1 MVIQQDKIVEKS
13 SDYIVVGGGASGC
26 ALTNKLLNANQSVTL
41 IEAGYSHHNFLL
53 DAPAGFFKLV
63 NDSKYAT
70 YHKTNPQKHLGNREN
85 IVPQGNVL
93 GGGTSINAQVYMRGR
108 EEDYNEWNDILR
120 VNNDNVKWDWET
132 ILSYF
137 KEMENNSR
145 LKNKYHNNTG
155 KLKVSDSPHVDPL
168 SYDFIE
174 SVASLGVDKT
184 TDFNGEHQRGVGLY
198 QFMNRNGK
206 RSSAA
211 YAFVEPELKNP
222 LLSLLLRTSVKE
234 IIIENE
240 KAIGVIIEN
249 TKGNEEKIFANK
261 EIILASG
268 SFITPKILML
278 SGIGDEE
285 ELSKFSIKCKNNL
298 SGVGKNLMDHPEC
311 PLIAKANGKYG
322 YYKQGDGWRMLKN
335 GLEFILFGSGRVN
348 STGVEAG
355 AFVNPLNPNDLSYIQ
370 AFFVP
375 GIYMNS
381 DTIGVIDDDYGM
393 SITTVMTKPK
403 SRGYVKLKSSNF
415 KDQPE
420 IELNLLKHEDDLK
433 MMMAGQ
439 RFFLEALKQ
448 GPLSKKVERIIVPNT
463 DNLTDEN
470 LEKHCRRFV
479 RTNYHPSGTAKMG
492 ADNDKMSVLD
502 SKLRVRGINNLR
514 VCDLSAMPNINSG
527 NTSAPAMML
536 GLRCGDFLTNSNTT
550 N

>member
-1 MVIQQDKIVEKS
+1 MEKY

-26 ALTNKLLNANQSVTL
+26 AITHKILKSNKSVTL

-53 DAPAGFFKLV
+53 DTPAGFFKLI
-63 NDSKYAT
+63 NKSKYAT
-70 YHKTNPQKHLGNREN
+70 YHKTNPQQHLGNREN

-108 EEDYNEWNDILR
+108 AEDYNEWNEILR
-120 VNNDNVKWDWET
+120 VNNDSANWDWES
-132 ILSYF
+132 ILPYF

-145 LKNKYHNNTG
+145 LENKYHSKKGN
-155 KLKVSDSPHVDPL
+155 LKVSDSSHVDQL

-174 SVASLGVDKT
+174 SVSSLGVSKT
-184 TDFNGEHQRGVGLY
+184 DDFNGEHQKGVGLY

-211 YAFVEPELKNP
+211 YAYIEPQKNNP
-222 LLSLLLRTSVKE
+222 LLKLLLKTKVKE

-249 TKGNEEKIFANK
+249 PKGEEEKIFANK
-261 EIILASG
+261 EIILAAG

-278 SGIGDEE
+278 SGIGDQE
-285 ELSKFSIKCKNNL
+285 ELEKFSIECKNHL
-298 SGVGKNLMDHPEC
+298 AGVGKNLMDHPEC
-311 PLIAKANGKYG
+311 PLIASANGKYG
-322 YYKQGDGWRMLKN
+322 YYKQGEGWRMIKN
-335 GLEFILFGSGRVN
+335 GIEFLLFGTGKVN

-355 AFVNPLNPNDLSYIQ
+355 AFINPLNKDDLSYIQ

-375 GIYMNS
+375 SIYMNS
-381 DTIGVIDDDYGM
+381 DTIGVINDGYGM

-415 KDQPE
+415 KDNPE

-439 RFFLEALKQ
+439 RFFLQALTN
-448 GPLSKKVERIIVPNT
+448 GPLSKKVKKIIIPST
-463 DNLTDEN
+463 KNLTDEN
-470 LEKHCRRFV
+470 LAKHCRRFV

-502 SKLRVRGINNLR
+502 SKLRVRGIKNLR

-536 GLRCGDFLTNSNTT
+536 GLRCGDFLNDDN
-550 N
+550 NIN

>member
-1 MVIQQDKIVEKS
+1 MEKN

-26 ALTNKLLNANQSVTL
+26 ALTHKLLNSNKSVVL

-53 DAPAGFFKLV
+53 DVPAGFFKLV

-70 YHKTNPQKHLGNREN
+70 YHKTNPQKHLNNRIN
-85 IVPQGNVL
+85 IIPQGNVL

-108 EEDYNEWNDILR
+108 AEDYNEWNEILR

-132 ILSYF
+132 VLPYF

-145 LKNKYHNNTG
+145 LENKYHSKKGNLN
-155 KLKVSDSPHVDPL
+155 VSDSHHVDQL

-174 SVASLGVDKT
+174 SVASLGVSKT
-184 TDFNGEHQRGVGLY
+184 NDFNGQQQKGVGLY
-198 QFMNRNGK
+198 QFMNRKGK

-211 YAFVEPELKNP
+211 YAFIEKQKNNP
-222 LLSLLLRTSVKE
+222 LLNLLLKTNVKK
-234 IIIENE
+234 IIIENN

-249 TKGNEEKIFANK
+249 SIGEEEKVFANK
-261 EIILASG
+261 EVILAAG

-278 SGIGDEE
+278 SGIGNEE
-285 ELSKFSIKCKNNL
+285 ELETLSIKCKNNL
-298 SGVGKNLMDHPEC
+298 PGVGKNLMDHPEC
-311 PLIAKANGKYG
+311 PLIASANGKYG
-322 YYKQGDGWRMLKN
+322 YYKQGEGWRMLKN
-335 GLEFILFGSGRVN
+335 GIEFLLFGTGRVN

-355 AFVNPLNPNDLSYIQ
+355 AFVNPINSDDLAYIQ

-375 GIYMNS
+375 SIYMNS

-415 KDQPE
+415 KDNPE
-420 IELNLLKHEDDLK
+420 IELNLLKHEDDLR

-439 RFFLEALKQ
+439 RFFLQALTN
-448 GPLSKKVERIIVPNT
+448 GPLSKKVKKIIVPNT
-463 DNLTDEN
+463 ENLNDEN

-502 SKLRVRGINNLR
+502 SKLRVRGIENLR

-536 GLRCGDFLTNSNTT
+536 GLRCGDFLSETNVN
-550 N
+550 

>member
-1 MVIQQDKIVEKS
+1 MEKY

-26 ALTNKLLNANQSVTL
+26 ALTHKLLNSNKSVVL

-53 DAPAGFFKLV
+53 DVPAGFFKLI

-70 YHKTNPQKHLGNREN
+70 YHKTNPQKHLNNRVN
-85 IVPQGNVL
+85 IIPQGNVL

-108 EEDYNEWNDILR
+108 AEDYNEWNEILR

-132 ILSYF
+132 ILPYF

-145 LKNKYHNNTG
+145 LENEYHSKKGNLN
-155 KLKVSDSPHVDPL
+155 VSDSPHVDQL

-174 SVASLGVDKT
+174 SVASLGVSKT
-184 TDFNGEHQRGVGLY
+184 DDFNGQQQKGVGLY
-198 QFMNRNGK
+198 QFMNRKGK

-211 YAFVEPELKNP
+211 YAFIEKQNNNP
-222 LLSLLLRTSVKE
+222 LLNLLLKTKVKK
-234 IIIENE
+234 IIIENN

-249 TKGNEEKIFANK
+249 SSGEEEKVFANK
-261 EIILASG
+261 EVILAAG

-278 SGIGDEE
+278 SGIGNEE
-285 ELSKFSIKCKNNL
+285 ELETLSIKCKNNL
-298 SGVGKNLMDHPEC
+298 PGVGKNLMDHPEC
-311 PLIAKANGKYG
+311 PLIASANGKYG
-322 YYKQGDGWRMLKN
+322 YYKQGEGWRMLKN
-335 GLEFILFGSGRVN
+335 GIEFLLFGTGRVN

-355 AFVNPLNPNDLSYIQ
+355 AFVNPINSDDLAYIQ

-375 GIYMNS
+375 SIYMNS

-415 KDQPE
+415 KDNPE
-420 IELNLLKHEDDLK
+420 IELNLLKHEDDLR

-439 RFFLEALKQ
+439 RFFLQALTN
-448 GPLSKKVERIIVPNT
+448 GPLSKKVKKIIVPNT
-463 DNLTDEN
+463 ENLNDEN
-470 LEKHCRRFV
+470 LEKHCKRFV

-502 SKLRVRGINNLR
+502 SKLRVRGIENLR

-536 GLRCGDFLTNSNTT
+536 GLRCGDLLNVN
-550 N
+550 

>member
-1 MVIQQDKIVEKS
+1 MEKY

-26 ALTNKLLNANQSVTL
+26 ALTHKLLNSNKSVVL

-53 DAPAGFFKLV
+53 DVPAGFFKLI

-70 YHKTNPQKHLGNREN
+70 YHKTNPQKHLNNRVN
-85 IVPQGNVL
+85 IIPQGNVL

-108 EEDYNEWNDILR
+108 AEDYNEWNEILR

-132 ILSYF
+132 ILPYF

-145 LKNKYHNNTG
+145 LENEYHSKKGNLN
-155 KLKVSDSPHVDPL
+155 VSDSPHVDQL

-174 SVASLGVDKT
+174 SVASLGVSKT
-184 TDFNGEHQRGVGLY
+184 DDFNGQQQKGVGLY
-198 QFMNRNGK
+198 QFMNRKGK

-211 YAFVEPELKNP
+211 YAFIEKQNNNP
-222 LLSLLLRTSVKE
+222 LLSLLLKTKVKK
-234 IIIENE
+234 IIIENN

-249 TKGNEEKIFANK
+249 SSGEEEKVFANK
-261 EIILASG
+261 EVILAAG

-278 SGIGDEE
+278 SGIGNEE
-285 ELSKFSIKCKNNL
+285 ELETLSIKCKNNL
-298 SGVGKNLMDHPEC
+298 PGVGKNLMDHPEC
-311 PLIAKANGKYG
+311 PLIASANGKYG
-322 YYKQGDGWRMLKN
+322 YYKQGEGWRMLKN
-335 GLEFILFGSGRVN
+335 GIEFLLFGTGRVN

-355 AFVNPLNPNDLSYIQ
+355 AFVNPINSDDLAYIQ

-375 GIYMNS
+375 SIYMNS
-381 DTIGVIDDDYGM
+381 DTIGIIDDDYGM

-415 KDQPE
+415 KDNPE
-420 IELNLLKHEDDLK
+420 IELNLLKHEDDLR

-439 RFFLEALKQ
+439 RFFLQALTN
-448 GPLSKKVERIIVPNT
+448 GPLSKKVKKIIVPNT
-463 DNLTDEN
+463 ENLNDEN
-470 LEKHCRRFV
+470 LEKHCKRFV

-502 SKLRVRGINNLR
+502 SKLRVRGIENLR

-536 GLRCGDFLTNSNTT
+536 GLRCGDFLNLN
-550 N
+550 

>member
-1 MVIQQDKIVEKS
+1 MEKY

-26 ALTNKLLNANQSVTL
+26 AVAHKLLKSNNSVVL

-53 DAPAGFFKLV
+53 DVPAGFFKLV

-70 YHKTNPQKHLGNREN
+70 YHKTNPQKHLNNRVN
-85 IVPQGNVL
+85 IIPQGNVL

-108 EEDYNEWNDILR
+108 PEDYNEWNEILR
-120 VNNDNVKWDWET
+120 VNNDNAKWDWET
-132 ILSYF
+132 ILPYF
-137 KEMENNSR
+137 KQMENNSR
-145 LKNKYHNNTG
+145 LENEYHSKKGN
-155 KLKVSDSPHVDPL
+155 LKVSDSPYVDQL

-174 SVASLGVDKT
+174 SVASLGVSKT
-184 TDFNGEHQRGVGLY
+184 DDFNGLHQKGVGLY
-198 QFMNRNGK
+198 QFMNRKGK

-211 YAFVEPELKNP
+211 YAFIESEKNNP
-222 LLSLLLRTSVKE
+222 LLNLLLKTKVKQ
-234 IIIENE
+234 IIIENN

-249 TKGNEEKIFANK
+249 SSGEEEKVYASK
-261 EIILASG
+261 EVILAAG

-278 SGIGDEE
+278 SGIGNEE
-285 ELSKFSIKCKNNL
+285 ELETLSIKCKNNL
-298 SGVGKNLMDHPEC
+298 PGVGKNLMDHPEC
-311 PLIAKANGKYG
+311 PLIASANGKYG
-322 YYKQGDGWRMLKN
+322 YYKQGEGWRMLKN
-335 GLEFILFGSGRVN
+335 GIEFLLFGTGRVN

-355 AFVNPLNPNDLSYIQ
+355 AFVNPLNRDDLAYIQ

-375 GIYMNS
+375 SIYMNS
-381 DTIGVIDDDYGM
+381 DTIGVINDDYGM

-403 SRGYVKLKSSNF
+403 SRGYVKLKSSNY
-415 KDQPE
+415 KDNPE

-439 RFFLEALKQ
+439 RFFLQALTS
-448 GPLSKKVERIIVPNT
+448 GPLSKKVKKIVIPNT
-463 DNLTDEN
+463 ENLNDEN

-502 SKLRVRGINNLR
+502 SKLRVRGIDNLR

-536 GLRCGDFLTNSNTT
+536 GLRCGDFLTESSKSIK
-550 N
+550 

>member
-1 MVIQQDKIVEKS
+1 MTEIP
-13 SDYIVVGGGASGC
+13 DYIVIGGGASGC
-26 ALTNKLLNANQSVTL
+26 AVTHKLLTANKSVTL
-41 IEAGYSHHNFLL
+41 IEAGFSHNNFLL
-53 DAPAGFFKLV
+53 NSPAGFFKLI
-63 NDSKYAT
+63 NNSKYAT
-70 YHKTNPQKHLGNREN
+70 YHKSNPQKHLGNRQN
-85 IVPQGNVL
+85 IIPQGNVL

-108 EEDYNEWNDILR
+108 PEDYNEWEEILR
-120 VNNDNVKWDWET
+120 VNNDNVKWDWDT
-132 ILSYF
+132 ILPYF

-145 LKNKYHNNTG
+145 LENKYHSKKGQLN
-155 KLKVSDSPHVDPL
+155 VSDSTHIDQL
-168 SYDFIE
+168 TYDFIE
-174 SVASLGVDKT
+174 SVAILGVDKT
-184 TDFNGEHQRGVGLY
+184 DDFNSEKQRGVGLY
-198 QFMNRNGK
+198 QFMNKKGK
-206 RSSAA
+206 RSSSAS
-211 YAFVEPELKNP
+211 AFIEPHTNNP
-222 LLSLLLRTSVKE
+222 KLNLLLRTTVKE
-234 IIIENE
+234 IIIEND
-240 KAIGVIIEN
+240 KAIGVTIEN
-249 TKGNEEKIFANK
+249 LSGEEEKIFAEK
-261 EIILASG
+261 EIILAAG

-278 SGIGDEE
+278 SGIGSEE
-285 ELSKFSIKCKNNL
+285 ELEKFSIKCKNNL
-298 SGVGKNLMDHPEC
+298 PGVGKNLMDHPEC

-420 IELNLLKHEDDLK
+420 IELNLLKHQDDLK

-448 GPLSKKVERIIVPNT
+448 GPLSKKVERIIIPNT

-502 SKLRVRGINNLR
+502 SRLRVRGIDNLR

-536 GLRCGDFLTNSNTT
+536 GLRCGDFLTNDIII
-550 N
+550 

>member
-1 MVIQQDKIVEKS
+1 MEKS

-41 IEAGYSHHNFLL
+41 IEAGYSHHNILL
-53 DAPAGFFKLV
+53 DAPAGFFKLI

-85 IVPQGNVL
+85 IIPQGNVL

-132 ILSYF
+132 VLSYF
-137 KEMENNSR
+137 KEMEDNSR
-145 LKNKYHNNTG
+145 LKNKYHNNNG
-155 KLKVSDSPHVDPL
+155 KLKVSDSQYVDPL
-168 SYDFIE
+168 AYDFIE
-174 SVASLGVDKT
+174 SVASLGVNKT
-184 TDFNGEHQRGVGLY
+184 DDFNGEYQRGVGLY

-211 YAFVEPELKNP
+211 YAFIESELRNP
-222 LLSLLLRTSVKE
+222 LLRLLLRTFVTE

-240 KAIGVIIEN
+240 KATGVIIEN
-249 TKGNEEKIFANK
+249 IQGKQEKLFANK

-285 ELSKFSIKCKNNL
+285 ELRKFSIKCKNNL
-298 SGVGKNLMDHPEC
+298 SGVGKNLIDHPEC
-311 PLIAKANGKYG
+311 PLVAKANGKYG
-322 YYKQGDGWRMLKN
+322 YYKQGNGWRMIKN
-335 GLEFILFGSGRVN
+335 GLEFFLFGSGKVN

-355 AFVNPLNPNDLSYIQ
+355 AFINPLNSNDLSYIQ

-375 GIYMNS
+375 SIYMNS

-393 SITTVMTKPK
+393 TITTVMTKPK
-403 SRGYVKLKSSNF
+403 SRGYVKLKSSNY

-439 RFFLEALKQ
+439 RFFLQALKK
-448 GPLSKKVERIIVPNT
+448 GPLSKKVEKIIIPNA

-502 SKLRVRGINNLR
+502 SKLRVRGIDNLR

-536 GLRCGDFLTNSNTT
+536 GLRCGDFLTKDKS
-550 N
+550 

>member
-1 MVIQQDKIVEKS
+1 MNKY

-26 ALTNKLLNANQSVTL
+26 ALTHKLINSKKSVTL

-53 DAPAGFFKLV
+53 NAPAGFFKLI
-63 NDSKYAT
+63 NNSKFAT
-70 YHKTNPQKHLGNREN
+70 YHKTNPQKHLGNRQN
-85 IVPQGNVL
+85 IIPQGNVL

-108 EEDYNEWNDILR
+108 AEDYNEWDETLR
-120 VNNDNVKWDWET
+120 INNDNVKWDWDT
-132 ILSYF
+132 VLPYF
-137 KEMENNSR
+137 IEMENNSR
-145 LKNKYHNNTG
+145 LENKYHG
-155 KLKVSDSPHVDPL
+155 KSGNLNVSDSPYVDQL

-174 SVASLGVDKT
+174 SVASLGINRT
-184 TDFNGEHQRGVGLY
+184 NDFNGEYQKGVGLY
-198 QFMNRNGK
+198 QFMNRKGK

-211 YAFVEPELKNP
+211 YAFIEPYKNNHLLK
-222 LLSLLLRTSVKE
+222 LLLQTKVKK
-234 IIIENE
+234 IIIEND
-240 KAIGVIIEN
+240 KAIGVITEN
-249 TKGNEEKIFANK
+249 LKGEEEKIYADK
-261 EIILASG
+261 EVILAAG
-268 SFITPKILML
+268 SFITPKLLML
-278 SGIGDEE
+278 SGIGNDEE
-285 ELSKFSIKCKNNL
+285 LNNVSIRCINNL
-298 SGVGKNLMDHPEC
+298 PGVGKNLMDHPEC

-322 YYKQGDGWRMLKN
+322 YYKQGEGWRMFKN
-335 GLEFILFGSGRVN
+335 GIEFLLFRTGRVN

-355 AFVNPLNPNDLSYIQ
+355 AFVNPINSADLSYIQ

-375 GIYMNS
+375 SIYMNS
-381 DTIGVIDDDYGM
+381 DTIGVIKDDYGM

-439 RFFLEALKQ
+439 RFFLRALQ
-448 GPLSKKVERIIVPNT
+448 EGPLSKKVEKVIIPNPK
-463 DNLTDEN
+463 NLTDEN

-502 SKLRVRGINNLR
+502 SKLRVRGIENLR

-527 NTSAPAMML
+527 NTSAPAMMI
-536 GLRCGDFLTNSNTT
+536 GLRCGDFINTN
-550 N
+550 

>member
-1 MVIQQDKIVEKS
+1 MEKY

-26 ALTNKLLNANQSVTL
+26 ALTHKLLNSNKSVVL

-53 DAPAGFFKLV
+53 DVPAGFFKLV

-70 YHKTNPQKHLGNREN
+70 YHKTNPQKHLNNRVN
-85 IVPQGNVL
+85 IIPQGNVL

-108 EEDYNEWNDILR
+108 AEDYNEWNEILR

-132 ILSYF
+132 ILPYF

-145 LKNKYHNNTG
+145 LENEYHSKKGNLN
-155 KLKVSDSPHVDPL
+155 VSDSPHVDQL

-174 SVASLGVDKT
+174 SVASLGVSKT
-184 TDFNGEHQRGVGLY
+184 DDFNGQQQKGVGLY
-198 QFMNRNGK
+198 QFMNRKGK

-211 YAFVEPELKNP
+211 YAFIEKQNNNP
-222 LLSLLLRTSVKE
+222 LLNLLLKTKVKK
-234 IIIENE
+234 IIIENN

-249 TKGNEEKIFANK
+249 SSGEEEKVFANK
-261 EIILASG
+261 EVILAAG

-278 SGIGDEE
+278 SGIGNEE
-285 ELSKFSIKCKNNL
+285 ELETLSIKCKNNL
-298 SGVGKNLMDHPEC
+298 PGVGKNLMDHPEC
-311 PLIAKANGKYG
+311 PLIASANGKYG
-322 YYKQGDGWRMLKN
+322 YYKQGEGWRMLKN
-335 GLEFILFGSGRVN
+335 GIEFLLFGTGRVN

-355 AFVNPLNPNDLSYIQ
+355 AFVNPINSDDLAYIQ

-375 GIYMNS
+375 SIYMNS

-415 KDQPE
+415 KDNPE
-420 IELNLLKHEDDLK
+420 IELNLLKHEDDLR

-439 RFFLEALKQ
+439 RFFLQALTS
-448 GPLSKKVERIIVPNT
+448 GPLSKKVKKIIVPNT
-463 DNLTDEN
+463 ENLNDEN
-470 LEKHCRRFV
+470 LEKHCKRFV

-502 SKLRVRGINNLR
+502 SKLRVRGIENLR

-536 GLRCGDFLTNSNTT
+536 GLRCGDFLSETNIN
-550 N
+550 

>member
-1 MVIQQDKIVEKS
+1 MEKY

-26 ALTNKLLNANQSVTL
+26 ALTHKLLNSNKSVVL

-53 DAPAGFFKLV
+53 DVPAGFFKLI

-70 YHKTNPQKHLGNREN
+70 YHKTNPQKHLNNRVN
-85 IVPQGNVL
+85 IIPQGNVL

-108 EEDYNEWNDILR
+108 AEDYNEWNEILR

-132 ILSYF
+132 ILPYF

-145 LKNKYHNNTG
+145 LENEYHSKKGNLN
-155 KLKVSDSPHVDPL
+155 VSDSPHVDQL

-174 SVASLGVDKT
+174 SVASLGVSKT
-184 TDFNGEHQRGVGLY
+184 DDFNGQQQKGVGLY
-198 QFMNRNGK
+198 QFMNRKGK

-211 YAFVEPELKNP
+211 YAFIEKQNNNP
-222 LLSLLLRTSVKE
+222 LLNLLLKTKVKK
-234 IIIENE
+234 IIIENN

-249 TKGNEEKIFANK
+249 SSGEEEKVFANK
-261 EIILASG
+261 EVILAAG

-278 SGIGDEE
+278 SGIGNEE
-285 ELSKFSIKCKNNL
+285 ELETLSIKCKNNL
-298 SGVGKNLMDHPEC
+298 PGVGKNLMDHPEC
-311 PLIAKANGKYG
+311 PLIASANGKYG
-322 YYKQGDGWRMLKN
+322 YYKQGEGWRMLKN
-335 GLEFILFGSGRVN
+335 GIEFLLFGTGRVN

-355 AFVNPLNPNDLSYIQ
+355 AFVNPINSDDLAYIQ

-375 GIYMNS
+375 SIYMNS
-381 DTIGVIDDDYGM
+381 DTIGIIDDDYGM

-403 SRGYVKLKSSNF
+403 SRGFVKLKSSNF
-415 KDQPE
+415 KDNPE
-420 IELNLLKHEDDLK
+420 IELNLLKHEDDLR

-439 RFFLEALKQ
+439 RFFLQALTN
-448 GPLSKKVERIIVPNT
+448 GPLSKKVKKIIVPNT
-463 DNLTDEN
+463 ENLNDEN
-470 LEKHCRRFV
+470 LEKHCKRFV

-502 SKLRVRGINNLR
+502 SKLRVRGIENLR

-536 GLRCGDFLTNSNTT
+536 GLRCGDFLNLN
-550 N
+550 